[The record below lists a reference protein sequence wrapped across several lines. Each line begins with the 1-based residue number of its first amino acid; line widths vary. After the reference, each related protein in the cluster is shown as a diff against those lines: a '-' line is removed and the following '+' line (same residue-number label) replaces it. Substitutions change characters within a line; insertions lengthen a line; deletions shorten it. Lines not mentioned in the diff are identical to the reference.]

1 MADREPGIN
10 PLETASIH
18 DLLGELNRRL
28 TKDTQR
34 PEAKVL
40 VTALQGYTASLR
52 QPSDEAQSGNP
63 EDEFVQSVKGF
74 MIEGKFPQGLSAKGR
89 QFSSPGP
96 WPEDFKYF
104 SDINLNPIFEKRA
117 NAVRA
122 ATHIIGAARDS
133 QALKDKHFLSVVP
146 YTPNSEELK
155 RCPGFETGH
164 SLVIFSSMQDNSIR
178 DTGNRHVVAART
190 YFLMP
195 TNKAETFITLVKD
208 RPDGADIAERFLQ
221 KAVPGAMATKHGEP
235 GVARVASSELLI
247 LDESCLT
254 DVPNPQTTSKQA
266 INTLCNTIEQRAI
279 RKPYAK
285 PVGFGTAPS

>member
-28 TKDTQR
+28 IKDTQR
-34 PEAKVL
+34 PEAQALTTV
-40 VTALQGYTASLR
+40 LQGYTASLR
-52 QPSDEAQSGNP
+52 PTSDEAQSDNP

-74 MIEGKFPQGLSAKGR
+74 AIEGKYPQGLSAKGR
-89 QFSSPGP
+89 QFTPPQEWS
-96 WPEDFKYF
+96 EDVRVF
-104 SDINLNPIFEKRA
+104 SDISLIPIFEKRVF
-117 NAVRA
+117 AVRS
-122 ATHIIGAARDS
+122 ATNIIRDS
-133 QALKDKHFLSVVP
+133 QTLKDKHFLSVVP
-146 YTPNSEELK
+146 YVPNNDELK

-164 SLVIFSSMQDNSIR
+164 SLVIFSSLQDSSIR
-178 DTGNRHVVAART
+178 DTGRRHAPTSQT
-190 YFLMP
+190 YLLMP
-195 TNKAETFITLVKD
+195 TDKAETFITLVKD
-208 RPDGADIAERFLQ
+208 RPDGADIAERLLQ
-221 KAVPGAMATKHGEP
+221 KAVPSAMATKQGEP

-254 DVPNPQTTSKQA
+254 NVPNPNTTPEHQKA
-266 INTLCNTIEQRAI
+266 PLFNTIEQRAI